1 VQRAGNTDT
10 MRAAMRVRAAPAE
23 RGHMDDS
30 DRIVAAI
37 YAATMC
43 QAEGRRNSA
52 DFLACYDELIAKLK
66 ARAQQ
71 DHWEKIPG

>member
-1 VQRAGNTDT
+1 
-10 MRAAMRVRAAPAE
+10 
-23 RGHMDDS
+23 MDDS